1 MLSQS
6 QIAAYHHDGFSFPH
20 AALSLA
26 ELEECRAGL
35 ARYEAWLGQ
44 PVNHMPER
52 WRSGTYCFLP
62 WVDKLIRHP
71 RILDVIEDIMGPDIF
86 AFTTTFFIKDADSP
100 TFALWHQ
107 DSPYFGLR
115 PHEHV
120 TCWVA
125 LTDATAEAGC
135 MEVVPERGAARQLH
149 HEASGLKN
157 NINAIGQQITD
168 AFDQSGTVMME
179 VPAAFHCI
187 TRCACTARGQT
198 GPTTAASASA
208 RATSRRIAAP
218 SARFGCACRWPAAA
232 TPGEISTS
240 CRHPRAS
247 FIPMRSNGTRR
258 FSRSTA
264 PISTKTA
271 PITNAPQRNSDT
283 LQGLAGAE
291 GFEPPSPE
299 AESAVRVVTRS
310 WAPTPRLMQPVQI
323 EARGAGGLRL
333 ARAGFVPIL

>member
-179 VPAAFHCI
+179 VPAGSFSLHHTLCLHRSGPNRTNYRRIGIGTSYIPAHCRTI
-187 TRCACTARGQT
+187 SSVRMRLPLARGRNT
-198 GPTTAASASA
+198 GGNFDILPPPEGEFHSDAVKRHEEIFALY
-208 RATSRRIAAP
+208 RANFDENRANHER
-218 SARFGCACRWPAAA
+218 AAA
-232 TPGEISTS
+232 E
-240 CRHPRAS
+240 
-247 FIPMRSNGTRR
+247 
-258 FSRSTA
+258 
-264 PISTKTA
+264 
-271 PITNAPQRNSDT
+271 
-283 LQGLAGAE
+283 
-291 GFEPPSPE
+291 
-299 AESAVRVVTRS
+299 
-310 WAPTPRLMQPVQI
+310 
-323 EARGAGGLRL
+323 
-333 ARAGFVPIL
+333 